1 MMSSSRSWILL
12 ITSLVV
18 LCAAPAGA
26 AEPPKLRV
34 AILTIKAENG
44 VRQEVGDVLTEQLA
58 AAVQARGYSVLSPQD
73 LITRLGFERQKQLLG
88 CTDSSCLVEVGQALG
103 VDRLVS
109 GTIAAIGKSV
119 VINLVLLNNQSGA
132 VDFRYSERVK
142 NATDE
147 AFLDLVPAAANALF
161 PSLIKDAPAPPAAPA
176 APASSGT
183 RVAAWITLGVG
194 VAALATGATFF
205 GLARGAQG
213 EVSKGNPAPFPT
225 LQEKVAAGRVNDVI
239 GVTAMS
245 VGGAL
250 AVTSIILFVLGPSTA
265 PAVSFVP
272 SAGGGTFVVGGSF

>member
-1 MMSSSRSWILL
+1 MTSSVRAWILA
-12 ITSLVV
+12 ITSLVFLSAGPV
-18 LCAAPAGA
+18 RAADPV
-26 AEPPKLRV
+26 PLRV
-34 AILTIKAENG
+34 AVLTIKAEGG
-44 VRQEVGDVLTEQLA
+44 VKQQVGDVLTEQLA
-58 AAVQARGYSVLSPQD
+58 AAVQARGYSVMSPQD
-73 LITRLGFERQKQLLG
+73 LITRLGFERQRQLLG

-109 GTIAAIGKSV
+109 GTIAVIGSSV

-161 PSLIKDAPAPPAAPA
+161 PSQLKATPQPPPG
-176 APASSGT
+176 PSGM

-194 VAALATGATFF
+194 VVAVATGATFF

-213 EVSKGNPAPFPT
+213 EVTLGNPAPFGT
-225 LQEKVAAGRVNDVI
+225 LQEKVAAGKTNDVI

-250 AVTSIILFVLGPSTA
+250 AVTSILLFVLGPSTA
-265 PAVSFVP
+265 PVVSFAP
-272 SAGGGTFVVGGSF
+272 SVGGGTFVVGGSF